1 MYSLHTM
8 DMVDITQKVKI
19 QSTELKKVNKPKVQS
34 EDASI
39 PLVREKNAMTLGGGG
54 SRGRKEHGL
63 VRGGKGNMIRYLGR
77 NQERSPEVQ

>member
-1 MYSLHTM
+1 M

-54 SRGRKEHGL
+54 GQREERTWVGEGRK
-63 VRGGKGNMIRYLGR
+63 GKHD
-77 NQERSPEVQ
+77 